1 MTIARKIGRNMLWLT
16 VGRVGTVI
24 LALGTVALMTRH
36 LGPEGY
42 GIFRSAQA
50 YMAFAQLLANI
61 GLAAIVAREIAKPGA
76 DQARILGNAV
86 GLRLVSA
93 LVILGAALAAS
104 WLMPYE
110 PTVRLGILL
119 AFAGFVALSCFQTL
133 IALFQQRL
141 EQAGQVW
148 AEVGGA
154 TALFVAAGVLSW
166 LGVGPLPFVAAM
178 SFAFLLQLLL
188 AWLAAGRYLPLR
200 PRFEWEE
207 WKRLLRPALPL
218 AFANI
223 FTLLYYRA
231 DTVLLSLFQ
240 PAQAVGQYGVATKVL
255 DTAVGFTIMF
265 TGLILPLLSRHGA
278 DAPKF
283 RRFLQASFDALAV
296 AVPGLA
302 MAVLLFAEEVVVLI
316 AGPAFQPS
324 AAPLRILSVTMAL
337 VSFTLLLRHAA
348 TALDLQRRLLPGH
361 VLAACLALLVYIL
374 AIPRAAEIGAAV
386 GTVVGEFTVLAWTV
400 GMLLRHGDVR
410 LALGPLAKAL
420 AAAVMAALVAMATKR
435 ADLLWPLALGITG
448 CAYLAGLFALR
459 AITLDTLFTVLG
471 IGKPRPGVSG
481 GGGSPEAGPG
491 SDGMG
496 R

>member
-1 MTIARKIGRNMLWLT
+1 MLWLT
-16 VGRVGTVI
+16 VGRVATVV

-36 LGPEGY
+36 LGPGGY

-50 YMAFAQLLANI
+50 YLAFAQLLANF
-61 GLAAIVAREIAKPGA
+61 GLAAIVAREIAKPGV
-76 DQARILGNAV
+76 DQARILGNAI
-86 GLRLVSA
+86 GLRIVSA
-93 LVILGAALAAS
+93 LLILGGATAAS
-104 WLMPYE
+104 WLMPYD
-110 PTVRLGILL
+110 PAVRLGILL
-119 AFAGFVALSCFQTL
+119 AFAGFLALSCFQTL

-154 TALFVAAGVLSW
+154 AVLFGAAGVLAW
-166 LGVGPLPFVAAM
+166 LGTGPLPFVAAM
-178 SFAFLLQLLL
+178 SVAFLVQLLL
-188 AWLAAGRYLPLR
+188 AWLAAARYLRLR
-200 PRFEWEE
+200 PRFERAQ
-207 WKRLLRPALPL
+207 WKALLLPALPL
-218 AFANI
+218 AAANI

-231 DTVLLSLFQ
+231 DTVLLSLFH
-240 PAQAVGQYGVATKVL
+240 PPRAVGQYGVATKVL
-255 DTAVGFTIMF
+255 DTVVGFAIMF

-296 AVPGLA
+296 VVPGLA

-348 TALDLQRRLLPGH
+348 TALDQQRRLLPGH
-361 VLAACLALLVYIL
+361 VAAAILALLVYL
-374 AIPRAAEIGAAV
+374 VAIPAMAERGAAL
-386 GTVVGEFTVLAWTV
+386 GTAVGELTVLVWTATV
-400 GMLLRHGDVR
+400 LRRHGGVR
-410 LALGPLAKAL
+410 LGLGPLAKAL
-420 AAAVMAALVAMATKR
+420 AAAVVAALVAMAARR
-435 ADLLWPLALGITG
+435 AGLLWPLALGITG

-459 AITLDTLFTVLG
+459 AITLDTLSTVLG
-471 IGKPRPGVSG
+471 IGRPRS
-481 GGGSPEAGPG
+481 GSPVPGPG